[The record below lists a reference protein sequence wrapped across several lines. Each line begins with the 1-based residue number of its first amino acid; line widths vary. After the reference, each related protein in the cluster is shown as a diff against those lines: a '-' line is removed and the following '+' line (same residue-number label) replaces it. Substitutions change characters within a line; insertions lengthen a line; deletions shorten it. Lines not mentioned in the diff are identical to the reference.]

1 MTTAGALTP
10 AQADAILKVLYPN
23 KRVKVLGYE
32 GNPTLAL
39 IPKNEGFV
47 GKRKELPIW
56 YGGNQGGSRTFLNA
70 QANKTG
76 GLFKA
81 FEITRKKDY
90 GLTSIETEA
99 MLASATD
106 PGAFLQLARTEIDNT
121 VRNVSRN
128 IAISMFR
135 NHGGSRGQVGSIAS
149 TALTLLNV
157 KDVSNFEVGMKLKQD
172 DTDGTAGGTV
182 GAAAAV
188 TITRIDRRAGILYGA
203 AWTGFTANDYLFR
216 DGDFGLSI
224 TGMPEWL
231 PATSPSVSESFNG
244 VDRSTDSRLYGM
256 YHDGSAQS
264 KSEALEDLDTKLVYE
279 GAMPEIVIVNP
290 FDFNDFRKELGSDV
304 VYEKVSSPDMPTVS
318 FKAIAFNSQ
327 SGKSLK
333 VVPDRNCPF
342 GDFYMLQ
349 PDTWEF
355 ASLGP
360 APRILEANGN
370 KFINDHDG
378 DSVEV
383 RVGLYGEL
391 GCYAPGLNGRGKF
404 H

>member
-10 AQADAILKVLYPN
+10 AQADAILKVLYPDR
-23 KRVKVLGYE
+23 RVKVLGYE

-39 IPKNEGFV
+39 LPKSENFV
-47 GKRKELPIW
+47 GKSKEIPIW
-56 YGGNQGGSRTFLNA
+56 YGGNQGGSRNFQKA

-81 FEITRKKDY
+81 FNITRKKDY

-99 MLASATD
+99 ILASAND
-106 PGAFLQLARTEIDNT
+106 PGSFLQLARTEVDNT

-135 NHGGSRGQVGSIAS
+135 NHGGARGQVGSIAS
-149 TALTLLNV
+149 TALTLANT
-157 KDVSNFEVGMKLKQD
+157 KDVSNFEVGMTLVQST
-172 DTDGTAGGTV
+172 TDGTSGSQ
-182 GAAAAV
+182 GAAAAAK
-188 TITRIDRRAGILYGA
+188 ITRIDRRAGILYA
-203 AWTGFTANDYLFR
+203 SAWTGFSANDYLFR
-216 DGDFGLSI
+216 EGDFGASI
-224 TGMPEWL
+224 TGLPEWL
-231 PATSPSVSESFNG
+231 PSAAPSVSENFNG
-244 VDRSTDSRLYGM
+244 VDRSTDTRLYGM

-264 KSEALEDLDTKLVYE
+264 KSEALEDLDTKLTYE
-279 GAMPEIVIVNP
+279 GGMPEIVIVNP

-327 SGKSLK
+327 SGKTLK
-333 VVPDRNCPF
+333 VVSDRNCPF

-349 PDTWEF
+349 PNTWEF

-360 APRILEANGN
+360 APRILEAMGN
-370 KFINDHDG
+370 KFIWDHDG